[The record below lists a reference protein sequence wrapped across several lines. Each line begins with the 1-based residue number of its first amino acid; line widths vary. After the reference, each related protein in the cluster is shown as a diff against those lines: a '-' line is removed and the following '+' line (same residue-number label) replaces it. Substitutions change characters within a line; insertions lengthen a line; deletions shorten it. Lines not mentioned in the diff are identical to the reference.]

1 MYGGRKMSK
10 FPPQPKNMKKW
21 LKAML
26 AGDEE
31 E

>member
-1 MYGGRKMSK
+1 MSK